1 MHDISLGS
9 LPTSDVQ
16 GVTSTTSCENT
27 QICWRQFIE
36 HHTHRKINIENSG
49 GFSPRFSTASR
60 MGCARQRA
68 HGGRRR
74 RAVHCASRNSEPA
87 ARGLLHILSSTYGA
101 SIWWGCRENLVAGR
115 CAAGRG
121 SRAEA
126 LRRAP
131 TMERLTIGAEGR
143 GLPAGFPWKKWGHA
157 GEEGLGAMA
166 VVLGHG
172 REMAGRCS
180 TAA

>member
-1 MHDISLGS
+1 MHAISLGS

-74 RAVHCASRNSEPA
+74 RAVHGAPQNSEPA
-87 ARGLLHILSSTYGA
+87 AGEDVGAAYTRLEPDDECNEANLAAALLHPWKGSSGGKTG
-101 SIWWGCRENLVAGR
+101 GD
-115 CAAGRG
+115 AGRG
-121 SRAEA
+121 V
-126 LRRAP
+126 
-131 TMERLTIGAEGR
+131 THGAVSCCC
-143 GLPAGFPWKKWGHA
+143 H
-157 GEEGLGAMA
+157 GEK
-166 VVLGHG
+166 
-172 REMAGRCS
+172 
-180 TAA
+180 